1 MRWRAIASIS
11 ARSARGRPTRAASSG
26 SSSRALSDA
35 ELARIHAPIGL
46 DIGAVSP
53 AEIAVAIMAQITE
66 RLREEAEAERALVK
80 AAS

>member
-1 MRWRAIASIS
+1 
-11 ARSARGRPTRAASSG
+11 
-26 SSSRALSDA
+26 LSDA
-35 ELARIHAPIGL
+35 DLSRIHAPIGL

-66 RLREEAEAERALVK
+66 KLREEADAEPAIK

>member
-1 MRWRAIASIS
+1 VSAADIS
-11 ARSARGRPTRAASSG
+11 
-26 SSSRALSDA
+26 
-35 ELARIHAPIGL
+35 RIHAPIGL

-66 RLREEAEAERALVK
+66 RLREEPEAERPSVK

>member
-1 MRWRAIASIS
+1 MLHDAANGVELQPRAFDML
-11 ARSARGRPTRAASSG
+11 G
-26 SSSRALSDA
+26 SL
-35 ELARIHAPIGL
+35 GL

-66 RLREEAEAERALVK
+66 RLREEPAADRPLVK

>member
-1 MRWRAIASIS
+1 MRLSRDCFYIGALGSRKTH
-11 ARSARGRPTRAASSG
+11 ARRIERLKQQGLTDAD
-26 SSSRALSDA
+26 LS
-35 ELARIHAPIGL
+35 RIHAPIGL

-66 RLREEAEAERALVK
+66 KLREEADAEPAIK